1 MASGR
6 VEIAYTGIQDTFLT
20 GAPQFTYFQKVYKQ
34 HTKFAME
41 VMDTPIDGTLN
52 FGQNLVATIPRMGDM
67 IRTIYLRV
75 LLSNVSYTFIH
86 FFSQLQLFGMKCKNK
101 MNIWLD
107 SNNYLKSIID
117 NLN

>member
-75 LLSNVSYTFIH
+75 LLSNVSSRKSLISFLAS
-86 FFSQLQLFGMKCKNK
+86 SQ
-101 MNIWLD
+101 ID
-107 SNNYLKSIID
+107 KSSR
-117 NLN
+117 LLRSG